1 MASLANTKLPKAWWD
16 ADVER
21 VLCADGLSEARKLG
35 LRRTPVA
42 SSFAVFEPARE
53 KGLGREEGVWVLADA
68 DAFEE
73 GLCKEV
79 VTVVCDGGRVVKVSK
94 SGGVVVGGDEM
105 KEIVRLA
112 EKRWQEVV
120 IAIQKAGGS

>member
-1 MASLANTKLPKAWWD
+1 M
-16 ADVER
+16 
-21 VLCADGLSEARKLG
+21 
-35 LRRTPVA
+35 A